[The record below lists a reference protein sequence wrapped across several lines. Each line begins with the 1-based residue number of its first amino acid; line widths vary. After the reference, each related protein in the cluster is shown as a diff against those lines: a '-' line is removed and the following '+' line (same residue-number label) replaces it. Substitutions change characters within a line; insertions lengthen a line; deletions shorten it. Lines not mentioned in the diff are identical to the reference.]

1 MPSTMKFRISS
12 EYGALEEVRNG
23 KFHNGIDL
31 AVPKGTELHSI
42 SNGTIERVV
51 DYGSQNIG
59 KGVIVRTE
67 QGDLHVFGHMD
78 NISVHKGDVVQ
89 IGDLIGYSG
98 NTGHSTG
105 AHLHF
110 GLIKNSNFADPSNL
124 VSDLQMYTGATN
136 HHAFTLNDLSNV
148 VITKQSMFPLLDN
161 TMSIVIASCVGVLIV
176 IKYILNRR
184 EIKSHG

>member
-1 MPSTMKFRISS
+1 MLAPMKFRISS
-12 EYGALEEVRNG
+12 EYGVLEEVRNG

-59 KGVIVRTE
+59 KGVIIRTE
-67 QGDLHVFGHMD
+67 QGELHVFGHMD

-89 IGDLIGYSG
+89 VGDLIGFSG

-110 GLIKNSNFADPSNL
+110 GLIKNGNFSDPSSL
-124 VSDLQMYTGATN
+124 IPDLQHFTGN
-136 HHAFTLNDLSNV
+136 INQHAFTLNDLSNV
-148 VITKQSMFPLLDN
+148 AITKQSALPFLTD
-161 TMSIVIASCVGVLIV
+161 TISIVLASCIGIFFFVKFI
-176 IKYILNRR
+176 INRR
-184 EIKSHG
+184 KGD